1 MKKLFLPLLIIL
13 LLGASCSSGK
23 KGSAAPAG
31 DQANTEKPSDDF
43 VVDSDAEDLF
53 LDESDGQ
60 PPAEVAQEQPA
71 QEQPVEIVDEPINEV
86 QEAPVI
92 ANGEC
97 QNAAYEVKSGET
109 LMQIAFNL
117 YGDYKKWKEIA
128 GMNSGINVESLKA
141 GTALNYCTGS
151 ELSWKPN
158 GNPHVIRLGETLGK
172 ISDDK
177 YKTVKR
183 WKEIWHNNKPLIQD
197 PNKIY
202 AGFTIYYIPDER
214 VAEM

>member
-13 LLGASCSSGK
+13 FLGVSCSSGK
-23 KGSAAPAG
+23 KANDVSGN
-31 DQANTEKPSDDF
+31 DQANVEKPSGDF
-43 VVDSDAEDLF
+43 VVDSDADDLF
-53 LDESDGQ
+53 LDEKDG
-60 PPAEVAQEQPA
+60 
-71 QEQPVEIVDEPINEV
+71 EPIAQVAE
-86 QEAPVI
+86 EAPVEVI
-92 ANGEC
+92 DEPMNEQVAQSPTVVNGEC
-97 QNAAYEVKSGET
+97 QSAVYQVKAGET

-128 GMNSGINVESLKA
+128 NMNSGINVESLKQGA
-141 GTALNYCTGS
+141 SLSYCSGF

-158 GNPHVIRLGETLGK
+158 GNPHVIRLGETLGS

-177 YKTVKR
+177 YKTVTR

-202 AGFTIYYIPDER
+202 AGFTIYYIPDES